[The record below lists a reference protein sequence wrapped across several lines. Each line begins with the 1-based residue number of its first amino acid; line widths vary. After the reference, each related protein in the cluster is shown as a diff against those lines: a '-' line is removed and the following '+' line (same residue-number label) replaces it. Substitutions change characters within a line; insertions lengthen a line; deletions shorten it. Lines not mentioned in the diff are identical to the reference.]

1 MDRSVLPPFEQSDWA
16 APIVI
21 PKKTEQTVSNG
32 CVLDPSPED
41 LYQAVDRRVNYS
53 NWPLGARSPVCFQRT
68 MDMMLEELPHVA
80 IYLDDKELGD
90 SAAEID

>member
-41 LYQAVDRRVNYS
+41 FNLSDAYLQTKLD
-53 NWPLGARSPVCFQRT
+53 
-68 MDMMLEELPHVA
+68 EESKKVLVINTH
-80 IYLDDKELGD
+80 
-90 SAAEID
+90 